1 MIHFQHSFFFTNP
14 ARFLVQLGHIP
25 APDTDTARS
34 ITLFSGKQR
43 LLNVQWFPF
52 VECLGLNS

>member
-43 LLNVQWFPF
+43 LLNVQ
-52 VECLGLNS
+52 